1 MKTLRPLFG
10 LFVVVAVFYVA
21 WKIVPPYFNEYQ
33 FEDAIDEVSRYAAY
47 NTQKTEQDIRE
58 DVAKKAHEFDIPL
71 TADQIKVLRQG
82 AEITIS
88 ADYTVRVD
96 LPLYPFNLTFHPA
109 TKNKRI

>member
-10 LFVVVAVFYVA
+10 LFVVVAVFYTA
-21 WKIVPPYFNEYQ
+21 WKIVPPFFNEWQ
-33 FEDAIDEVSRYAAY
+33 FEDAIEEVSRYAAY
-47 NTQKTEQDIRE
+47 NQQKTEQDIRE

-71 TADQIKVLRQG
+71 IADQIKVLRQG

-88 ADYTVRVD
+88 ADYTVLVD
-96 LPLYPFNLTFHPA
+96 LPIHPFTLTFHPA